1 MAESWSV
8 EAMKIVIDSE
18 TEKFSAG
25 ITAAK
30 GMVESFSSVAGRE
43 LPKVDAAIVKVGDAV
58 DAVKS
63 KLGIWLQLAETV
75 LGMAGKVK
83 DSLNTGA
90 TLAGFGAEAEQVTK
104 SVEGVAS
111 GIMSGLSGL
120 VASTKQEIGQAT
132 LGMMGFK
139 AAVAES
145 SEEQERAV
153 RVGDSLSDGI
163 DSLALGI
170 SRFHIASYDV
180 EGVTKAFDDLAH
192 SAKRLGDKSAFTLE
206 DWNRE
211 IAFTTSALEKLALQR
226 EQLTKEIGA
235 GAATNLPAID
245 VWWYDAEEISKG
257 VAKLAGQ
264 MGRYQDALKMA
275 VEQQIKLSEV
285 QPTDADKAVDK
296 QVEALNKQTLALAD
310 QAATWG
316 MTRQEADEYLTVL
329 KALQA
334 VEAAGVDIE
343 DKHREKITEAAAAL
357 RHAKEEAAAYAKEQE
372 AQKSSE
378 SFTEKLTR
386 EIEALKARTAAL
398 SMSGPAA
405 AAYLAEQKAL
415 AEATQRHFS
424 LSEKQRALLAD
435 KTAAEENLKIAEA
448 DKKKAEGD
456 EKAVEA
462 AIQGME
468 KQIAALQQKTRA
480 LLDNS
485 VAGNAAATTE
495 RVLADLH
502 AKNVEVTEADIAA
515 IEAWARAQAEATRT
529 FEDNQKQLANFKS
542 AAQAVTS
549 ELDSAFKAWT
559 NGSALDVKKMVQS
572 MLSDLAML
580 TFKKNVTDNLS
591 SLMSSG
597 LSSVFQMR
605 EAGGPV
611 EAGVPYVVGEKRPE
625 LFVPDQSGY
634 ILPQVP
640 QASSSSTTVTH
651 MPLSLT
657 IDARGAT
664 PDAVRALE
672 LRIPTLVLDVM
683 TEARD
688 RGIAA

>member
-211 IAFTTSALEKLALQR
+211 IAFTTAQIEKLAIDR
-226 EQLTKEIGA
+226 EKLNAVAQSE
-235 GAATNLPAID
+235 LPAID
-245 VWWYDAEEISKG
+245 TWWFKPEQISKE
-257 VAKLAGQ
+257 VSELT
-264 MGRYQDALKMA
+264 LKIERLKTTLQSA
-275 VEQQIKLSEV
+275 IEQQIKLSEV

-316 MTRQEADEYLTVL
+316 MTKFEADEYLTVL
-329 KALQA
+329 KALTA
-334 VEAAGVDIE
+334 LESAGIE
-343 DKHREKITEAAAAL
+343 IEERHREKIDQAAASF
-357 RHAKEEAAAYAKEQE
+357 RHAKEEAEAYRKAQE

-435 KTAAEENLKIAEA
+435 KTAAEENLKIVEA

-456 EKAVEA
+456 EKAVET

-502 AKNVEVTEADIAA
+502 AKNIEVTEADIAA

-597 LSSVFQMR
+597 LSSIFQMR

-651 MPLSLT
+651 MPLSLS